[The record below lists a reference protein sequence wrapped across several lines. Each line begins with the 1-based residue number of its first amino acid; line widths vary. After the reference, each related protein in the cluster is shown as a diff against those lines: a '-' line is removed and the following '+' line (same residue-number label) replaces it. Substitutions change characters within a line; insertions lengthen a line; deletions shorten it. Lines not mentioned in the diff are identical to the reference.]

1 MPAHKPVLSV
11 FLSSRGAPPALSAG
25 PRGQLLFYRFPENA
39 AQALAAVHYG
49 RWRARP
55 RGILVTL
62 SPFAHSA
69 VRAVIDRVLEGVVEP
84 LWVQAADLVTVLRV
98 VGIECAVAE
107 QTTSHEAS
115 STAERLG
122 YSLVAKALSPDVP
135 YKSDVGGVLLGLDSV
150 AAVTP
155 AVGTLVERFE
165 KLGAR
170 LDGILLQHEI
180 PGGLEALVVCGWGGT
195 LVEILHD
202 IAFRLPPATDLDAA
216 EMLARLR
223 ATRLLDGYRGLPQQT
238 VWP

>member
-1 MPAHKPVLSV
+1 
-11 FLSSRGAPPALSAG
+11 
-25 PRGQLLFYRFPENA
+25 
-39 AQALAAVHYG
+39 
-49 RWRARP
+49 
-55 RGILVTL
+55 
-62 SPFAHSA
+62 
-69 VRAVIDRVLEGVVEP
+69 VEP

-135 YKSDVGGVLLGLDSV
+135 YKSDVSGVLLGLDSV
-150 AAVTP
+150 AAVTA

-180 PGGLEALVVCGWGGT
+180 PGGLKALAGVTTEATFGPLVVCGLGGT

-202 IAFRLPPATDLDAA
+202 VAFRLPPVTDLDAA

-223 ATRLLDGYRGLPQQT
+223 ATRLLDGYRGAPPADRAALVSIIIRISALVEIMPELLELVSTRSKSWRQGRAPSSPMVVCALRHYVPQCLRS
-238 VWP
+238 VVEDSIVKR